1 MASIQI
7 QIFQISHVN
16 IQHNVLCLLFN
27 ILNLSRNSED
37 ITIEKCMTNKEDIIT
52 SLRGEPV
59 QKSKK

>member
-7 QIFQISHVN
+7 QILLIPHVN
-16 IQHNVLCLLFN
+16 IQHNLLCLLFN

-37 ITIEKCMTNKEDIIT
+37 ITIEKCMTNQEDIIN